1 MTLALTYP
9 WALLL
14 SPLALIPIYVRNQTI
29 TRYSYTALIPKDG
42 LSTALDWLIRLVAA
56 GAIATLVLA
65 MAGPY
70 RREQAIERIGTGA
83 QIVLLLDRSAS
94 MNENFSGRYLGGEA
108 NESKANVARRLLT
121 DFIKRRRHDLFA
133 MISFSTAPIYTLPLT
148 QDREAVLAA
157 IRAGSGRG
165 RGITNIAPG
174 LAVALDYF
182 RERPVTGSRIILLVS
197 DGAARID
204 ADTQEQLRQWF
215 DANQV
220 MLYWIY
226 LRNPN
231 SASLFDKPRNPNERT
246 TPEYFLHQ
254 YFRTMG
260 IAYKAY
266 EAENPAA
273 VEQAIADIERL
284 ENRPIRYLEKI
295 PREDLSDRYYTAAI
309 VLIMLVLAAKR
320 MERAA

>member
-1 MTLALTYP
+1 MNLVLTYP

-14 SPLALIPIYVRNQTI
+14 SPLALIPLFLRSQGI
-29 TRYSYTALIPKDG
+29 TRYSYTPLIPKDA
-42 LSTALDWLIRLVAA
+42 LSTVIDWLIRLIAA
-56 GAIATLVLA
+56 SAIAALVLA
-65 MAGPY
+65 LAGPY
-70 RREQAIERIGTGA
+70 RREQSVERIGTGA

-94 MNENFSGRYLGGEA
+94 MNENFSGRYLGGGA
-108 NESKANVARRLLT
+108 SESKANVARRLLT
-121 DFIKRRRHDLFA
+121 EFIKRRQHDLFA

-174 LAVALDYF
+174 MAVALDYF

-204 ADTQEQLRQWF
+204 ADTQAQLRQWF
-215 DANQV
+215 DENQV

-231 SASLFDKPRNPNERT
+231 SASLFNKPKNPNEKT

-254 YFRTMG
+254 YFQTMS
-260 IAYKAY
+260 ISYKAY

-273 VEQAIADIERL
+273 VEQAIADIARL

-295 PREDLSDRYYTAAI
+295 PREDLSEYYYSAAI
-309 VLIMLVLAAKR
+309 VLITLLLGIKR
-320 MERAA
+320 METIV